1 MAPTRYYNLYLV
13 DGTKPSVGFD
23 PAPTYRVEHVEESSD
38 SNRPSLEHVLLWID
52 SQAPGLRDAE
62 GTMRND
68 PGTATL
74 YLEARLPIESGNLGA
89 AIHKYLGNEVK
100 IHFVSEIGVDELKKR
115 VTAVYTSA

>member
-1 MAPTRYYNLYLV
+1 
-13 DGTKPSVGFD
+13 
-23 PAPTYRVEHVEESSD
+23 
-38 SNRPSLEHVLLWID
+38 
-52 SQAPGLRDAE
+52 
-62 GTMRND
+62 MRND